1 MSIKKVSLLTEKS
14 IKWDDG
20 FKYYRSY
27 VGSFYGG
34 NYRSFRCRV
43 KDEDNTPVA
52 DIYANIY
59 KDPDDRYKHK
69 IAISVCPLYKASNGN
84 VISMRITHIGEY
96 YTMYSTFQDM
106 MSQLSRYI
114 LNHFTVTYTEDE
126 KYPYDAT
133 YTSRDK
139 EEEKNT
145 LIWRV
150 NLDGVE
156 GTINYVGGGRD
167 SILPF
172 KYTINMHKNKGIIEM
187 ASNSTDIDIKES
199 IWGAKQYVTE
209 FDPYFQIKEA

>member
-1 MSIKKVSLLTEKS
+1 MSVKKVSLLTEKS

-20 FKYYRSY
+20 FKYHRSY
-27 VGSFYGG
+27 VGSLTRG

-43 KDEDNTPVA
+43 MGEDKTLVA
-52 DIYANIY
+52 DIYADIY

-69 IAISVCPLYKASNGN
+69 ISISVCPLYKASNGN

-106 MSQLSRYI
+106 ISQLSRYI
-114 LNHFTVTYTEDE
+114 LNHFTITYTVNE

-133 YTSRDK
+133 YTSRDR
-139 EEEKNT
+139 EGEKNT
-145 LIWRV
+145 LVWRV

-156 GTINYVGGGRD
+156 GAINYVGGGRD
-167 SILPF
+167 STLPF
-172 KYTINMHKNKGIIEM
+172 KYTINIHHNRGVIEM
-187 ASNSTDIDIKES
+187 ADNSTDIDIRQS
-199 IWGAKQYVTE
+199 MWGAKQYVTE